1 MNVVKKI
8 PIFTLLSK
16 NISSNIYIKKEE
28 RKQRRLEDSLNL
40 DRNSQVVL
48 YLTLEVAS

>member
-16 NISSNIYIKKEE
+16 NISSNIYIKKKE

-40 DRNSQVVL
+40 DRKL
-48 YLTLEVAS
+48 ASCTVPNPRGS